1 MSFSTTHVVPASRND
16 VWTWHTR
23 PGAIARLT
31 PPFFPLTPTQETPD
45 LAAGTTVFSL
55 PAGLR
60 WEARH
65 DLSGY
70 VKGYRFTDVCV
81 TSPIKALAH
90 WRHVHEF
97 SDHTDGTAITDTVYT
112 RAPKSTLTPFFAYRQ
127 QQLLHDI
134 AASQRF
140 TEIQQRNSGATTTLT
155 VAMTG
160 SRGLV
165 GKALRAQLTSL
176 GHTVIPLVRSHA
188 SDGERLW
195 NPLNPSSNLLEGVD
209 ALVHLAGE
217 PIAGRFTDSRKKA
230 IRDSRVEPSQHLA
243 ALVAKSST
251 CHILIQASS
260 ISFYGVQREDEVLDE
275 SSSVGSGFL
284 ADVVQDW
291 ELASAA
297 VAAASKRAVYLRTGA
312 TLSGRGG
319 VLPVLKTL
327 FSVGLGGS
335 FEGGAPWVSWISI
348 DDLCDL
354 YVRALVDPSMS
365 GPINA
370 VAPNPI
376 RNQDFA
382 KALGAQ
388 LKRPSKFP
396 IPSIGPKLILG
407 AQGAEEVAFAN
418 QRVSPFR
425 MLQIDH
431 IFRYLHVDACL
442 AHELGGEH
450 LTDDPDTTAR

>member
-23 PGAIARLT
+23 PGSIVRLT
-31 PPFFPLTPTQETPD
+31 PPFFPMTPTHETPD
-45 LAAGTTVFSL
+45 LAAGSTVFSL

-81 TSPIKALAH
+81 TSPVKALAN

-97 SDHTDGTAITDTVYT
+97 SDHVDGTAITDTVYT
-112 RAPKSTLTPFFAYRQ
+112 RAPKSMLTPSFAYRQ
-127 QQLLHDI
+127 QQLIHDI
-134 AASQRF
+134 AAGQRF
-140 TEIQQRNSGATTTLT
+140 AEIQRRSLGTTAPLT

-160 SRGLV
+160 SRGLI

-176 GHTVIPLVRSHA
+176 GHTVIPLVRSRA
-188 SDGERLW
+188 SEGERLW
-195 NPLNPSSNLLEGVD
+195 DPSNPSSSLLEGVD

-217 PIAGRFTDSRKKA
+217 PIAGRFTDSHKKA
-230 IRDSRVEPSQHLA
+230 IRDSRVEPSQRLA
-243 ALVAKSST
+243 ALIAKSPT
-251 CHILIQASS
+251 CHTLVQASAVG
-260 ISFYGVQREDEVLDE
+260 FYGAQREEEILGEDA
-275 SSSVGSGFL
+275 SAGSGFL
-284 ADVVQDW
+284 ADVVKDW
-291 ELASAA
+291 ELASSS
-297 VAAASKRAVYLRTGA
+297 VAEAGKRAVYLRTGA

-319 VLPVLKTL
+319 ILPVLKTL

-335 FEGGAPWVSWISI
+335 FEGGAPWFSWISI

-382 KALGAQ
+382 KALGTQ

-407 AQGAEEVAFAN
+407 TQGAEEVAFAN
-418 QRVSPFR
+418 QRVSPSA
-425 MLQIDH
+425 LLKLGH
-431 IFRYLHVDACL
+431 TFRYLHVDSCL

-450 LTDDPDTTAR
+450 LADAPDAGAK